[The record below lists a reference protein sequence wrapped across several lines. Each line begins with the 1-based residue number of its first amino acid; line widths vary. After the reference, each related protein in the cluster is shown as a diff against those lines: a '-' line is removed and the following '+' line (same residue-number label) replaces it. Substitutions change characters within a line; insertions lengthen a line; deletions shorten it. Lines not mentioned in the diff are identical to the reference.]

1 MLLTKTQLKQI
12 IKEEMNKVLLE
23 NLVSE
28 VTWAQRTA
36 EKEAAAGSLGKVKQA
51 GHVLTQ
57 IRDAIVSL
65 SDNEKLSV
73 MRQVQEINRE
83 HKSDPDAR
91 LEALAGILNTL
102 KSKR

>member
-1 MLLTKTQLKQI
+1 MLLTKLQLKQI

-28 VTWAQRTA
+28 ATWAQRTA
-36 EKEAAAGSLGKVKQA
+36 EKEAAAGSLEKVKQA

-57 IRDAIVSL
+57 IRDAILSL
-65 SDNEKLSV
+65 SDSEKLSV

-83 HKSDPDAR
+83 YKNDPDAR
-91 LEALAGILNTL
+91 LEALAGILNNIQ
-102 KSKR
+102 RN